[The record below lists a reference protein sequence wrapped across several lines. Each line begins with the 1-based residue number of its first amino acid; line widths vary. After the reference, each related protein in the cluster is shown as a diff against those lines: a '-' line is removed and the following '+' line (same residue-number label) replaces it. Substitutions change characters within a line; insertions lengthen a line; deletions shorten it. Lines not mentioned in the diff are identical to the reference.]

1 MKRAVMLEKLV
12 YDRDDGFYD
21 ENGVAWATRAAYL
34 KQGVLPL
41 CDCGDSDAI
50 LRYIV
55 EMFRLHVGQ
64 STWATTNHDDLPVMF
79 FLSWATNQDYIE
91 HGATIRCSW
100 LTAKGEELLRDIA
113 TVLE

>member
-1 MKRAVMLEKLV
+1 MIEKLV
-12 YDRDDGFYD
+12 FDPDDGFYD
-21 ENGVAWATRAAYL
+21 EQGAVWASQEAYL

-41 CDCGDSDAI
+41 CDCGDTDS
-50 LRYIV
+50 LLGYIV

-64 STWATTNHDDLPVMF
+64 ETWANTHHEDLPTMF

-100 LTAKGEELLRDIA
+100 LTPKGEELLRDIA
-113 TVLE
+113 TVLGQ

>member
-1 MKRAVMLEKLV
+1 MIDKLTPDPEV
-12 YDRDDGFYD
+12 GFWDG
-21 ENGVAWATRAAYL
+21 EGVAWSTRAAYL
-34 KQGVLPL
+34 KQSVLPL

-64 STWATTNHDDLPVMF
+64 DTWDTTHHEDMPTMF

-100 LTAKGEELLRDIA
+100 LTPKGEELLRDID
-113 TVLE
+113 TILKESTL